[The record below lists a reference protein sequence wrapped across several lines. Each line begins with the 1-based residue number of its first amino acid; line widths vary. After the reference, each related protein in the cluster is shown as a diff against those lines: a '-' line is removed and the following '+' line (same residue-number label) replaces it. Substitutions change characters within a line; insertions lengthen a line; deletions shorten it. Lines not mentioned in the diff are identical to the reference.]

1 GGRGLSATPSIRP
14 GVSARRW
21 ACPPRPRPG
30 RWMTSAVPGS
40 ACCAARSRSPPAT
53 ATTRPPCSWRRP
65 GSSNRS
71 TCGWHGKPTWT
82 PCRPRCSP
90 GGWLW
95 AADCGRWPRPPWPR
109 PPHPGRAGAPDLLL
123 DGLAT
128 LITAGSAAGAPLL
141 KRAVAAFRG
150 PHVPLAE
157 QLRWLWLGGH
167 AAGLVWD
174 YESWDVLSARL
185 VTAAAEAG

>member
-1 GGRGLSATPSIRP
+1 
-14 GVSARRW
+14 
-21 ACPPRPRPG
+21 
-30 RWMTSAVPGS
+30 
-40 ACCAARSRSPPAT
+40 
-53 ATTRPPCSWRRP
+53 
-65 GSSNRS
+65 
-71 TCGWHGKPTWT
+71 
-82 PCRPRCSP
+82 
-90 GGWLW
+90 
-95 AADCGRWPRPPWPR
+95 
-109 PPHPGRAGAPDLLL
+109 
-123 DGLAT
+123 

-185 VTAAAEAG
+185 VTAAAEAGGLTALPIGYNTRAGVHLFAGNFAYAASLVAEAESVTEATGSSIAPYGALALAALRGQEAEAAALTEAGTKEAQRRGGGEGLSFFQWASAVLYNGLGRYDQALSAAQQAAEDSHVQRRSA